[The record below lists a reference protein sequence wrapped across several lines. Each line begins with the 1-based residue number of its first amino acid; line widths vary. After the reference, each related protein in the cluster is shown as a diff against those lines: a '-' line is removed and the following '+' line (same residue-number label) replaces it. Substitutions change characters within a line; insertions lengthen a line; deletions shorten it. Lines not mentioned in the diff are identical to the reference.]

1 MKPDDKD
8 TLIPVI
14 KNPYNLGSENE
25 WYDCDGLDYEIDYF
39 ELNEDENTEC
49 KSEGQETTTVGERHA
64 H

>member
-8 TLIPVI
+8 QLIPKI

-39 ELNEDENTEC
+39 ELKDENTEC
-49 KSEGQETTTVGERHA
+49 KSEG
-64 H
+64 

>member
-8 TLIPVI
+8 QLIPRM

-39 ELNEDENTEC
+39 ELVKDENTEC
-49 KSEGQETTTVGERHA
+49 KSEG
-64 H
+64 

>member
-8 TLIPVI
+8 TLIPAK

-49 KSEGQETTTVGERHA
+49 KSEG
-64 H
+64 